1 MKQTK
6 NLNVLFGYI
15 PFTDFRELSKMAG
28 KGQAMG
34 RDSQQ
39 RQNYLDKIGGYLT
52 NAQDKMP
59 DCKGLL
65 WSIERD
71 DDKANNQPEDYSDL
85 EKGVKVIFLY
95 DNSSKKLYDHM
106 LTWAENDHSRF
117 RWFIKRH
124 HDDYTKPSPYS
135 MGIISDPKKSID
147 RFIKTQS
154 LVHHDQDD
162 LVMTE
167 DDDFKVLS
175 VPITSN
181 QLGDNSLT
189 QGGPDMARYIFE
201 DLTRIS
207 VGFIDTG
214 SIIDDFE
221 EGIDMDKYMA
231 IVDGMEWLNLDRID
245 YGIVQDNLNF
255 N

>member
-124 HDDYTKPSPYS
+124 HDDYTKSSPYS

-154 LVHHDQDD
+154 LVHHDRDD
-162 LVMTE
+162 IIATE
-167 DDDFKVLS
+167 NDDFKVLS
-175 VPITSN
+175 VPIASN

-189 QGGPDMARYIFE
+189 QGGPDMAKYIFE
-201 DLTRIS
+201 NLKTIS
-207 VGFIDTG
+207 IGFIDIG
-214 SIIDDFE
+214 SIIDDLE